1 MYKVI
6 FLQTKFPNNQLEL
19 LSLFKR
25 WEMYGEILK
34 KQSKSKGILLFSAN
48 GRRTGLRKVQN
59 IQYVDP
65 VEVHTNPLIRVLG
78 LYSYIRKDDCRFT
91 LVCGDNH
98 KSFLI
103 ALCLKLF
110 LGSKVLIQ
118 TQFHG
123 DTYTFHFNK
132 GFRGIIRVCLS
143 RLGIH
148 FSDSI
153 RIVSSFQK
161 DEIARFSPKS
171 SQKFVIAPIPIDYS
185 RIASPLMNKSIDIS
199 FVGRL
204 HVERGIDEL
213 IEIIE
218 LIKQTYPEL
227 RIIIAGDGNLRQK
240 IEDELARWIALGQV
254 MMRGHLNSE
263 KIHDLYSETKI
274 LISTAPREG
283 YGLTLREAALSQV
296 SVIARY
302 SKGSLEAQSLYPNQ
316 IKTYSTVKEA
326 IILIQ
331 ESLNRNPISLAPN
344 LIEKQKQLDSAGL
357 TRLVNSWVET

>member
-1 MYKVI
+1 MQRVV

-19 LSLFKR
+19 LSLFNR
-25 WEMYGEILK
+25 WRMYGETLK
-34 KQSKSKGILLFSAN
+34 KQSKSSGILLFSAN
-48 GRRTGLRKVQN
+48 GRRADLPKVEN
-59 IQYVDP
+59 IQYVDSI
-65 VEVHTNPLIRVLG
+65 EVHSNPLIRILG
-78 LYSYIRKDDCRFT
+78 LYSFIRKDDCRFI

-185 RIASPLMNKSIDIS
+185 RIASPLMNKTLDIS

-213 IEIIE
+213 IEIIKM
-218 LIKQTYPEL
+218 LKPTYPEL
-227 RIIIAGDGNLRQK
+227 RVIIAGDGNLRQK
-240 IEDELARWIALGQV
+240 IEDELSHWIALGKV
-254 MMRGHLNSE
+254 ILRGHLNSE
-263 KIHDLYSETKI
+263 QILDLYSETKI

-296 SVIARY
+296 NVIARY
-302 SKGSLEAQSLYPNQ
+302 SKGSLEAQYLYPNQ
-316 IKTYSTVKEA
+316 IKTYSTVNDA
-326 IILIQ
+326 IVLIQ
-331 ESLNRNPISLAPN
+331 ESLNRKSMSVAPN
-344 LIEKQKQLDSAGL
+344 LIEKQMQLDSESL
-357 TRLVNSWVET
+357 MRLVNSWVGR